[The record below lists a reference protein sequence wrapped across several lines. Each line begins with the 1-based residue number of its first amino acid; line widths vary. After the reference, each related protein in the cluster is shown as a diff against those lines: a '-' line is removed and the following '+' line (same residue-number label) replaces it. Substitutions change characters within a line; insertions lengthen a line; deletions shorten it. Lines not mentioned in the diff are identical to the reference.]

1 MEEGHCLGERRW
13 ERGTSWERDGRGALD
28 GREEMGEGH

>member
-1 MEEGHCLGERRW
+1 MGERRW
-13 ERGTSWERDGRGALD
+13 ERGTSWERGDGRGALA